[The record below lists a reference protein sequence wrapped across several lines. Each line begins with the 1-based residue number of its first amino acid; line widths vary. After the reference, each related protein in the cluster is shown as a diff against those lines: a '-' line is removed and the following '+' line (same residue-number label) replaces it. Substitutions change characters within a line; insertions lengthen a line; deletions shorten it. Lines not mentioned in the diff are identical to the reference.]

1 MHGPPLVGWL
11 LVLLCATAGGYC
23 LAQART
29 GPAAHRVAARGEA
42 LMGLGMA
49 AMALP
54 VSAVVPPWW
63 SPWVFTAVFGA
74 VGLWALARRHGHH
87 TVGALAMVYMALAM
101 AAGQAGGGQSAD
113 LTHTQHAAPG
123 GAPLLTGL
131 LLAYYTVFV
140 LAAGVRLVPAAAVA
154 ADGPVPAAAPGRPAM
169 VRACQVAMGMAMFAM
184 LLTV

>member
-11 LVLLCATAGGYC
+11 LVLLCGAAGGYC
-23 LAQART
+23 LAQVRT

-54 VSAVVPPWW
+54 VSAVAAPWW
-63 SPWVFTAVFGA
+63 SPWAFTAVFGA

-87 TVGALAMVYMALAM
+87 AVGALAMVHMALTM
-101 AAGQAGGGQSAD
+101 AAGQGADGHSAD
-113 LTHTQHAAPG
+113 LTHAQHTAPG

-131 LLAYYTVFV
+131 LLVYYIVFV

-154 ADGPVPAAAPGRPAM
+154 ADGPAPAAGPERPAM

-184 LLTV
+184 LLAL